1 MRVDP
6 AGFFEGCYIM
16 QQEDIERFASTLSDG
31 FREYGMFRFI
41 CNGSYSYSKMKLFWA
56 VQIALCSKD
65 AICIADSKNAN
76 SVMIYIRP
84 GSKEPGIVEYFKT
97 GGIKMLLTI
106 GLGGIIKLLRF
117 DTKIQEVAK
126 RYKSEKDGYLLAF
139 ATRLDKQG
147 QGYGKPLMD
156 ALLQYLDNSG
166 EGCYLETFKEEN
178 VELYS
183 HFSFELMEQTP
194 VNMGGLTLYAMYRSG
209 NKI

>member
-1 MRVDP
+1 
-6 AGFFEGCYIM
+6 M

-31 FREYGMFRFI
+31 FREYGMFKFV
-41 CNGSYSYSKMKLFWA
+41 CNGEYSYSRMKLFWA
-56 VQIALCSKD
+56 VQIALYGKD
-65 AICIADSKNAN
+65 AICIADSKSAN

-97 GGIKMLLTI
+97 GGIKMLI
-106 GLGGIIKLLRF
+106 AFGLRGVLKLLRF
-117 DTKIQEVAK
+117 DYQMQKVAK

-166 EGCYLETFKEEN
+166 EGCYLETLKEEN
-178 VELYS
+178 VGLYS
-183 HFSFELMEQTP
+183 HFAFELMEQTP

-209 NKI
+209 NKV

>member
-1 MRVDP
+1 MGVDT
-6 AGFFEGCYIM
+6 AGFFKGCHVM

-31 FREYGMFRFI
+31 FREYGMFKFV
-41 CNGSYSYSKMKLFWA
+41 CNGEYSYSRMKLFWA
-56 VQIALCSKD
+56 VQIALYGKD
-65 AICIADSKNAN
+65 AICIADSKSAN

-84 GSKEPGIVEYFKT
+84 GSKEPGIMEYFKS

-106 GLGGIIKLLRF
+106 GLRGVLKLLRF
-117 DTKIQEVAK
+117 DYQMQKVAK

-166 EGCYLETFKEEN
+166 EGCYLETLKEEN
-178 VELYS
+178 VGLYS
-183 HFSFELMEQTP
+183 HFAFELMEQTP

-209 NKI
+209 NKV

>member
-1 MRVDP
+1 MR
-6 AGFFEGCYIM
+6 
-16 QQEDIERFASTLSDG
+16 QEDIERFASTLSDG

-56 VQIALCSKD
+56 VQIALCRKD
-65 AICIADSKNAN
+65 AICIADSINAN

-84 GSKEPGIVEYFKT
+84 GSQEPGIMEYFKT

-106 GLGGIIKLLRF
+106 GLGGIIKLMRF
-117 DTKIQEVAK
+117 DTQMQKVAK

-139 ATRLDKQG
+139 ATRLSMQG
-147 QGYGKPLMD
+147 QGYGKLLMD

-183 HFSFELMEQTP
+183 HFSFELMEKTH

-209 NKI
+209 NKV